1 MIVWTHRG
9 NPGPENTLEAFELA
23 WKDGIRHFETDI
35 HVTKDGTLVL
45 AHDSN
50 IKRLTG
56 IDQEIINLTFEEL
69 NRNPVMGLYRWCS
82 LDALIKAF
90 PEAIVSI
97 DIKNDASVK
106 PFIAWLRTRDFSN
119 FIVGSFSSKR
129 VNQVRKEFPLLR
141 TALTPK
147 EVHLIR
153 LGLQRTVNLES
164 ADKFAMIPQSMYGLQ
179 ILTKRF
185 IASCQR
191 LNIAIYVWTVN
202 SVAESKELE
211 NLGVQGIVTDDYA
224 LFKQSS

>member
-9 NPGPENTLEAFELA
+9 NPGPENTLEAFEQA

-56 IDQEIINLTFEEL
+56 RDEEIINLTFEEL

-82 LDALIKAF
+82 LDALITAF
-90 PEAIVSI
+90 PEVIVSI

-106 PFIAWLRTRDFSN
+106 PFITWLRTRDFSN
-119 FIVGSFSSKR
+119 FVVGSFSSKR

-153 LGLQRTVNLES
+153 LGLQRIVNLES

-191 LNIAIYVWTVN
+191 LNIAIYVWTIN
-202 SVAESKELE
+202 SVAEGRELE

-224 LFKQSS
+224 LFKQSL

>member
-82 LDALIKAF
+82 LDALVTRF

-106 PFIAWLRTRDFSN
+106 PFIAWLRTRDFSK

-129 VNQVRKEFPLLR
+129 VNQVRKEFPSLR

-153 LGLQRTVNLES
+153 LGLQRIVNLES

-202 SVAESKELE
+202 SVAEGKELE

>member
-9 NPGPENTLEAFELA
+9 NPGPENTLEAFEQA

-56 IDQEIINLTFEEL
+56 RDEEIINLTFEEL

-82 LDALIKAF
+82 LDALITAF
-90 PEAIVSI
+90 PEVIVSI

-106 PFIAWLRTRDFSN
+106 PFITWLRTRDFSN
-119 FIVGSFSSKR
+119 FVVGSFSSKR

-153 LGLQRTVNLES
+153 LGLQRIVNLES

-191 LNIAIYVWTVN
+191 LNIAIYVWTIN
-202 SVAESKELE
+202 SVAEGKELE

>member
-9 NPGPENTLEAFELA
+9 NPGTENTLEAFEQA
-23 WKDGIRHFETDI
+23 WKDGIRYFETDI

-56 IDQEIINLTFEEL
+56 CDEEIINLTFEEL
-69 NRNPVMGLYRWCS
+69 NRNPVMGLNQWCS
-82 LDALIKAF
+82 LDSLVRAF
-90 PEAIVSI
+90 PEAYISI
-97 DIKNDASVK
+97 DIKNDASVT
-106 PFIAWLRTRDFSN
+106 PFISWLRTRDFSN

-129 VNQVRKEFPLLR
+129 VNQVRKEFPSLR
-141 TALTPK
+141 TALSPK

-153 LGLQRTVNLES
+153 LGLPRIVNLES

-191 LNIAIYVWTVN
+191 LNIPIYVWTVN
-202 SVAESKELE
+202 SVAEAKELE
-211 NLGVQGIVTDDYA
+211 SLGVQGIVTDDYPI
-224 LFKQSS
+224 FKNG

>member
-9 NPGPENTLEAFELA
+9 NPGPENTLEAFEQA

-56 IDQEIINLTFEEL
+56 RDEEIINLTFEEL

-82 LDALIKAF
+82 LDALITAF
-90 PEAIVSI
+90 PEVIVSI

-106 PFIAWLRTRDFSN
+106 PFITWLRTRDFSN
-119 FIVGSFSSKR
+119 FVVGSFSSKR

-153 LGLQRTVNLES
+153 LGLQRIVNLES

-191 LNIAIYVWTVN
+191 LNIAIYVWTIN
-202 SVAESKELE
+202 SVAEGRELE